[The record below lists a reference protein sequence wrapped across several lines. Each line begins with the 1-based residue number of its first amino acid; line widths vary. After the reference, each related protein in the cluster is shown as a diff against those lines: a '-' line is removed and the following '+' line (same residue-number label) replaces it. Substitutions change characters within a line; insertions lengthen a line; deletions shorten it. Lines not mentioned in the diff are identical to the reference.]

1 MTPPVPGGQALPA
14 PFLRSPPFPGTAA
27 AVAAVSRMLSMP
39 EKRRSLSIA
48 DRDRARILIETIVRH
63 RVGGS
68 FWGVRPVDGATTMA
82 TIDPWH
88 IDNPAMR
95 VAGDDER
102 GLVGWLAGRTVEW
115 TGPGFYAD
123 HIDGAP
129 DPLERLVTALLID
142 SVEYRDPYSGRP
154 VSVETAIE
162 QLGFWRASIDRNR
175 GLTVATGIAK
185 WKQREVEAM
194 LWPGSAG
201 LRFARSAPSAV
212 EAARLSDGEIA
223 VWPTRAPRD
232 LDVLAGAQGVRVHPV
247 EDGFMRS
254 SGLGSDCHPPHS
266 IILDRRGL
274 HFDPRQPSDL
284 EQMIATPVDDPVLL
298 ARAERLTRTIVE
310 SGISKYAI
318 GKRPFDRPST
328 SRKVVLVAGQVEDD
342 LSVRLGAAGVEGN
355 LDLIKRVR
363 RAEPDAFL
371 IFRPHPDVDA
381 GHRKGRIDDREALRH
396 VDLVVRDASISSM
409 LEVIDSVHV
418 LTSLTGF
425 EALMRDCDVVTHG
438 YPFYAGWGLTHDL
451 APPIDRRGGRMVS
464 KAELVAAALIS
475 YPRYLDPVTKLPCP
489 PEILVERLAAQPVP
503 QETILT
509 RLRRLQGM
517 ARRGLARTGLHI

>member
-1 MTPPVPGGQALPA
+1 
-14 PFLRSPPFPGTAA
+14 
-27 AVAAVSRMLSMP
+27 MLVN
-39 EKRRSLSIA
+39 L
-48 DRDRARILIETIVRH
+48 IVRH

-68 FWGVRPVDGATTMA
+68 FWGEHVPPSTAARI
-82 TIDPWH
+82 IDPWH
-88 IDNPAMR
+88 IDGQKPILQ
-95 VAGDDER
+95 VDGGDER
-102 GLVGWLAGRTVEW
+102 GLVAWLSGRPVAW
-115 TGPGFYAD
+115 AGPGLYAD
-123 HIDGAP
+123 YHDDGLA
-129 DPLERLVTALLID
+129 DPLERAVTALLID
-142 SVEYRDPYSGRP
+142 AIEYRDPYSGRP
-154 VSVETAIE
+154 VPVEAAVE
-162 QLGFWRASIDRNR
+162 QLGFWRTSIDRNR

-212 EAARLSDGEIA
+212 ESARLTSGEIA
-223 VWPTRAPRD
+223 VWPTRAPKG
-232 LDVLAGAQGVRVHPV
+232 LDALASAQGVRVHPV

-284 EQMIATPVDDPVLL
+284 ELMIAQPVDDPALL
-298 ARAERLTRTIVE
+298 ARAERLMRTIVE

-318 GKRPFDRPST
+318 GKRPFDRPVT
-328 SRKVVLVAGQVEDD
+328 NRKVVLVTGQVEDD
-342 LSVRLGAAGVEGN
+342 LSVRLGAAGVDGN
-355 LDLIKRVR
+355 LDLIR
-363 RAEPDAFL
+363 RARAAEPEAFL

-381 GHRKGRIDDREALRH
+381 GHRKGRVEDREALRH

-409 LEVIDSVHV
+409 LEIVDSVHV

-425 EALMRDCDVVTHG
+425 EALMRNCEVVTHG

-451 APPIDRRGGRMVS
+451 APPIDRRGARIVS

-489 PEILVERLAAQPVP
+489 PEVLVERLAAQPVP
-503 QETILT
+503 EETLLT
-509 RLRRLQGM
+509 RLRRMQGM
-517 ARRGLARTGLHI
+517 MRRGLAKTGLRV

>member
-1 MTPPVPGGQALPA
+1 MTLPGPGGQALPA

-27 AVAAVSRMLSMP
+27 DVAAVSHTV
-39 EKRRSLSIA
+39 KIATRRESLSSA
-48 DRDRARILIETIVRH
+48 DRDRARSLIDRIARY
-63 RVGGS
+63 RIGGS
-68 FWGVRPVDGATTMA
+68 FWGIRPDGSAATEV
-82 TIDPWH
+82 DPWH
-88 IDNPAMR
+88 GERKSARFN
-95 VAGDDER
+95 GDDER
-102 GLVGWLAGRTVEW
+102 GFVAWLAGRTIEW
-115 TGPGFYAD
+115 ITPGLFAD
-123 HIDGAP
+123 HSDGGE
-129 DPLERLVTALLID
+129 DSLERAVIALLID
-142 SVEYRDPYSGRP
+142 AVEYRDPYSGRP
-154 VSVETAIE
+154 VSVETTVE
-162 QLGFWRASIDRNR
+162 QLGFWRSSIDRNR
-175 GLTVATGIAK
+175 GLTVATGIAR

-194 LWPGSAG
+194 LWPGTAG
-201 LRFARSAPSAV
+201 LRFARSAQSAV
-212 EAARLSDGEIA
+212 DAARLSKGEIA
-223 VWPTRAPRD
+223 VWPTRAPPG
-232 LDVLAGAQGVRVHPV
+232 LDMLAGASAIPVHPV

-284 EQMIATPVDDPVLL
+284 ERMIATPVEDPALL
-298 ARAERLTRTIVE
+298 ARAERLMRTIVE

-318 GKRPFDRPST
+318 GKRPFDRPAT

-342 LSVRLGAAGVEGN
+342 LSVQLGAAGVSGN
-355 LDLIKRVR
+355 LDLIVRVR

-381 GHRKGRIDDREALRH
+381 GHRKGRVEDRDALRH
-396 VDLVVRDASISSM
+396 VDLVVRDASIASM
-409 LEVIDSVHV
+409 LEAIDSVHV

-425 EALMRDCDVVTHG
+425 EALMRDCEVVTHG

-451 APPIDRRGGRMVS
+451 APPIERRGGRIVS

-475 YPRYLDPVTKLPCP
+475 YPRYVDPVTKLPCP
-489 PEILVERLAAQPVP
+489 PEILVERLAAQPIP
-503 QETILT
+503 QETLLT